1 MLYHIK
7 IVQYHIVHYMYLYQL
22 RDLGILTFSIWLK
35 NRFDT
40 YFLFNDLPSIYNRAV
55 YHTSFEIK
63 QSDW

>member
-1 MLYHIK
+1 
-7 IVQYHIVHYMYLYQL
+7 MYLYQL
-22 RDLGILTFSIWLK
+22 RDLGILTFSIWPK

-55 YHTSFEIK
+55 YHTSFEIT